1 MDGQL
6 QRDTYG
12 QGLVEFAL
20 LLPLLLLLLLGIIE
34 FGIAVYAY
42 NTTASVGRE
51 VARYGVVHPDPT
63 AIVEYI
69 DAEEGYSPEI
79 QRWTTGLITST
90 LLITPTCTSTGPLS
104 NTVQVTVTY
113 QHRFLTG
120 PVILALGGKDEVKMQ
135 TVTTMF
141 AERECTYTGHP

>member
-1 MDGQL
+1 MMTNN
-6 QRDTYG
+6 RG

-20 LLPLLLLLLLGIIE
+20 ILPLLLLLLLGIIE

-42 NTTASVGRE
+42 NTTANVGRE

-63 AIVEYI
+63 AIAYWI
-69 DAEEGYSPEI
+69 DEEGGFSPEI

-90 LLITPTCTSTGPLS
+90 LMITPTCASTGPLS

-113 QHRFLTG
+113 KHQFLTG
-120 PVILALGGKDEVKMQ
+120 PVIIALGGNDELDLQ

-141 AERECTYTGHP
+141 AERECTHDWQPQP